1 MKLIWGDFTAP
12 QNLRFSKF
20 YAFSRGHNFG
30 YKSDRIVKQSAFDVK
45 WAEKKNI
52 YSMHFLAMTFIL
64 KVIRHLTFGGRP
76 PPLRLIHTKFFI
88 DVKNFPLSFVHKR
101 K

>member
-12 QNLRFSKF
+12 QNLGFSKF

-45 WAEKKNI
+45 WAEKQHLFNALFSYNLYFKSYKTFNI
-52 YSMHFLAMTFIL
+52 W
-64 KVIRHLTFGGRP
+64 GP
-76 PPLRLIHTKFFI
+76 PP
-88 DVKNFPLSFVHKR
+88 PP
-101 K
+101 